1 MDCTLHNERLRQKI
15 SVFYVFHNNSPKTD
29 IFCSKYGCLVHS
41 TEDITPM
48 APALSSCETLFQ
60 SEIWSRFVTY
70 SGYYMKK
77 ANKFLI
83 LNSSWY
89 FQIILVIF
97 FRIVVVFGAQV
108 KYLLRPASQRWY
120 SIPTPYYHTHQ
131 GRRDT
136 TSLKTRSNILM
147 YRYLPTAHRGFKIWK
162 RCNWGT
168 HIWYFIKGHPH
179 LGEKRDMLVHK
190 P

>member
-1 MDCTLHNERLRQKI
+1 MDCTLHNERLQQKI
-15 SVFYVFHNNSPKTD
+15 SVFYAFHNNSPKTD
-29 IFCSKYGCLVHS
+29 IFSIKYGCLVHS
-41 TEDITPM
+41 TVDITPM
-48 APALSSCETLFQ
+48 APALSSCKTLFH
-60 SEIWSRFVTY
+60 SEIWSRFATY
-70 SGYYMKK
+70 
-77 ANKFLI
+77 LQQI
-83 LNSSWY
+83 LYSSWY

-147 YRYLPTAHRGFKIWK
+147 YRYLPTAHRGFK
-162 RCNWGT
+162 T
-168 HIWYFIKGHPH
+168 EKGAIEV
-179 LGEKRDMLVHK
+179 LTFDILSRDI
-190 P
+190 PT